1 MLPDHSCSA
10 VSENSSS
17 EMEENTMGFASKAF
31 AAMMLVS
38 TALPAY
44 ANTAL
49 DSQSEPTTPPSV
61 FAFDQGL
68 SDDKVVVQYA
78 YLPVNGYVAIYAA
91 EDNGKAKGEPLGFAK
106 IYAGAH
112 SMLKV
117 NLKKKP
123 EAGQTLWLALYKD
136 TDGDPSFKPGDGDKA
151 VWAKAELPAE
161 NRFVVK

>member
-1 MLPDHSCSA
+1 MR
-10 VSENSSS
+10 
-17 EMEENTMGFASKAF
+17 FASKAI

-49 DSQSEPTTPPSV
+49 DSQSEVTTPPSV

-68 SDDKVVVQYA
+68 RDDKVVVQYA
-78 YLPVNGYVAIYAA
+78 YLPVNGYVAVYGA
-91 EDNGKAKGEPLGFAK
+91 EQAGKATGEPLGFAK
-106 IYAGAH
+106 IDAGAH

-117 NLKKKP
+117 DLKKKP

-136 TDGDPSFKPGDGDKA
+136 TDGDPSFKPGDGDKS
-151 VWAKAELPAE
+151 VWSKAELPAE